1 MMLDSLHLVAYLDP
15 AAGSLLLQIILGGV
29 AGLALVLK
37 LFWHRILSL
46 FGIRKPVDE
55 APEGAAQKEDA
66 GDEKAAEGPTAG

>member
-1 MMLDSLHLVAYLDP
+1 MLDSLHLVAYLDP

-46 FGIRKPVDE
+46 LGIRKPVDE
-55 APEGAAQKEDA
+55 TVE
-66 GDEKAAEGPTAG
+66 GDEPEEEATEDPTAG